1 MIEKNLVRVR
11 RCAACQ
17 REFGLTNGPEILF
30 GVCKRH
36 AVLEAQSEV
45 TIKILGKEKCE
56 KLISQIRQAPE
67 NLYCSD
73 FSQVFDG

>member
-1 MIEKNLVRVR
+1 MIEKNLVHVR
-11 RCAACQ
+11 RRAACQ
-17 REFGLTNGPEILF
+17 REFGLTNGPEILL

-56 KLISQIRQAPE
+56 KLISQILKAPE
-67 NLYCSD
+67 NMYCSD
-73 FSQVFDG
+73 FSKIFDG